1 MSADGTPAG
10 ATPPAPV
17 SRAAI
22 TFILVTVV
30 IDVLSFG
37 LIIPVLPKLVESFE
51 GGNTAKAA
59 ITYGIF
65 GTAWAL
71 MQFFFMPI
79 LGALSD
85 RFGRRPVILLSCF
98 GLGLDFVLMALA
110 PSLLWL
116 FVGRV
121 ISGITAAS
129 FSTASAYIADVTP
142 AEKRAAAF
150 GMMGAAFG
158 FGFVIGPAL
167 GGQLGQIDPR
177 LPFWVAAGLAL
188 VNVVYGYFVLPES
201 LPPEKRSAFS
211 WARANPVG
219 ALKLLR
225 AHPALSGLATA
236 NFFMQ
241 LSHAVYPSIAVL
253 YMGYRYKWDASDV
266 GLALA
271 LVGIMSI
278 IVQGVLVK
286 PVVKRLGERTALVVG
301 LAAATVG
308 VAGYGFAT
316 TGFWFLV
323 MIPITAL
330 WGLATA
336 AIQSLMTQRVGPT
349 EQGQLQGANGA
360 LFAIG
365 SLIGPTLFTQAFSRA
380 IDAGG
385 AYVPGAPFFIAAILL
400 AAAGVAAWKATA

>member
-1 MSADGTPAG
+1 MN
-10 ATPPAPV
+10 TPPSAPA

-37 LIIPVLPKLVESFE
+37 LIIPVLPKLVEAFE

-85 RFGRRPVILLSCF
+85 RFGRRPVILLSC
-98 GLGLDFVLMALA
+98 LGLAVDFVLMALA
-110 PSLLWL
+110 PTLLWL
-116 FVGRV
+116 FIGRI

-129 FSTASAYIADVTP
+129 FSTASAYVADVTAP
-142 AEKRAAAF
+142 ENRAAAF

-158 FGFVIGPAL
+158 FGFVIGPAVGGGL
-167 GGQLGQIDPR
+167 GSIDPR
-177 LPFWVAAGLAL
+177 LPFWVAAGLAFC
-188 VNVVYGYFVLPES
+188 NVLYGYFVLPES

-211 WARANPVG
+211 WSRANPVG
-219 ALKLLR
+219 ALKLLKS
-225 AHPALSGLATA
+225 HPQLSGLATA
-236 NFFMQ
+236 HFFMQ

-253 YMGYRYKWDASDV
+253 YMGYRYQWNSRDV
-266 GLALA
+266 GWALA
-271 LVGIMSI
+271 LVGVMSI
-278 IVQGVLVK
+278 IVQGALVK
-286 PVVKRLGERTALVVG
+286 PVVKRLGERITLVVG

-308 VAGYGFAT
+308 VAGYGVASSGT
-316 TGFWFLV
+316 MFLAI
-323 MIPITAL
+323 IPITAL

-336 AIQSLMTQRVGPT
+336 AVQSLMTQRVTAT
-349 EQGQLQGANGA
+349 EQGKLQGANGA
-360 LFAIG
+360 LFAIA
-365 SLIGPTLFTQAFSRA
+365 SLIGPTLFTQAFSRG
-380 IDAGG
+380 IDAHG
-385 AYVPGAPFFIAAILL
+385 VNIPGAPFYIAAVLL
-400 AAAGVAAWKATA
+400 AAAGVAAWQALGRAQ